1 MFRKQQIFRVQ
12 ILRNTKVE
20 YGDTLDVLI
29 LVDEPGCIIEC
40 NTIDVLETNISELDD
55 YLQKEIVNFFNTYTH
70 LEKKRIQNHRKKA
83 VKTAMGL
90 IIKQTENGNN

>member
-55 YLQKEIVNFFNTYTH
+55 YLQKGIVNFFNTYTH
-70 LEKKRIQNHRKKA
+70 LKKKEFKIIVKKRLKLQWI
-83 VKTAMGL
+83 
-90 IIKQTENGNN
+90 

>member
-1 MFRKQQIFRVQ
+1 MIFMFRKQQIFRVQ

-55 YLQKEIVNFFNTYTH
+55 YLQKGIVNFFNTYTH
-70 LEKKRIQNHRKKA
+70 LKKKEFKIIVKK
-83 VKTAMGL
+83 GL
-90 IIKQTENGNN
+90 KLQWI

>member
-1 MFRKQQIFRVQ
+1 MIFMFRKQQIFRVQ

-29 LVDEPGCIIEC
+29 LVDEPARPGCIIEC

-55 YLQKEIVNFFNTYTH
+55 YLQKGIVNFFNTFTH
-70 LEKKRIQNHRKKA
+70 LKKKEFKIIVKK
-83 VKTAMGL
+83 GL
-90 IIKQTENGNN
+90 KLQWI